1 MPLWDGGHGGP
12 PKTSH
17 SHICVT
23 TAAQFGCSSL
33 KSVVID
39 REEPQNLGA
48 LGYALWGG
56 GVADPLKQAPPYM
69 CYHVKFGTSASNG
82 ICINRRKPQN
92 WGALGP
98 VPLRSWHG

>member
-1 MPLWDGGHGGP
+1 MALWDGGHGGP

-56 GVADPLKQAPPYM
+56 GVADPLKQAPTLYVLSRQIWYFCVKRYM
-69 CYHVKFGTSASNG
+69 HK
-82 ICINRRKPQN
+82 
-92 WGALGP
+92 
-98 VPLRSWHG
+98 